1 MSYEQGRDAG
11 AVLVLLRGLAI
22 LGRTGAKADGINLVA
37 TAIAVIA
44 LIAAAMNGR
53 GKGRGWRGREALR
66 LSCCGALRLPYEMSG
81 EMATHKVRF
90 EPVDI
95 EIEVSEDETVLN
107 AAFRQGVSLT
117 HGCREGQCGA
127 CKSFLL
133 DGDLEM
139 KKYSTFAL
147 PDYESEEG
155 YVLLCRSHVYSDAE
169 VELINYDEDILRL
182 GIPIE
187 TFKMTIEA
195 IEPLTHDIRRLVLRF
210 SEEGKKMRFNAGQYA
225 SIRVPG
231 SDEYRAYSMA
241 NTPRTP
247 GQLEFMIKVF
257 PDGLFSGLLDNG
269 FTVGQE
275 LEIKGPYG
283 VFMLREKWESDIIC
297 IGGGSGM
304 APLWSL
310 LNDMAERGIKR
321 KATYFYGARTRK
333 DLFYLDH
340 LHSLEEK
347 LPGFRFIPALSMA
360 TAEDAW
366 DGETGLITEVLDR
379 QLEGDQSF
387 TQAYLCG
394 PPPMIDAAIP
404 VLVSKGISE
413 DRIFYDK
420 FTPTSTA

>member
-1 MSYEQGRDAG
+1 M
-11 AVLVLLRGLAI
+11 
-22 LGRTGAKADGINLVA
+22 
-37 TAIAVIA
+37 
-44 LIAAAMNGR
+44 
-53 GKGRGWRGREALR
+53 
-66 LSCCGALRLPYEMSG
+66 P
-81 EMATHKVRF
+81 THKVRF
-90 EPVDI
+90 QPVDI
-95 EIEVSEDETVLN
+95 EIEVNEDETVLN
-107 AAFRQGVSLT
+107 AAFRQGISLT

-139 KKYSTFAL
+139 ARYSTFAL
-147 PDYESEEG
+147 PEYESDEG
-155 YVLLCRSHVYSDAE
+155 YVLLCRSHIYSDAE

-187 TFKMTIEA
+187 TYRTTITA
-195 IEPLTHDIRRLVLRF
+195 IEPLTHDIRRLVLTMEPG
-210 SEEGKKMRFNAGQYA
+210 STLRFNAGQYA
-225 SIRVPG
+225 SIRIPG
-231 SDEYRAYSMA
+231 TDEYRAYSMA
-241 NTPRTP
+241 NTPRTTDR
-247 GQLEFMIKVF
+247 LEFIIKIF
-257 PDGLFSGLLDNG
+257 PGGRFSGLLDDG
-269 FTVGQE
+269 FTIGQE

-283 VFMLREKWESDIIC
+283 VFMLREKEPTDIVC
-297 IGGGSGM
+297 VGGGSGM

-310 LNDMAERGIKR
+310 LNNMAERGIQR

-333 DLFYLDH
+333 DLFYLDQ
-340 LHSLEEK
+340 LHDLEHR

-379 QLEGDQSF
+379 HLAENQTS

-404 VLVSKGISE
+404 VLLGKGISE

-420 FTPTSTA
+420 FTPTGTIE

>member
-1 MSYEQGRDAG
+1 M
-11 AVLVLLRGLAI
+11 AI
-22 LGRTGAKADGINLVA
+22 
-37 TAIAVIA
+37 
-44 LIAAAMNGR
+44 
-53 GKGRGWRGREALR
+53 
-66 LSCCGALRLPYEMSG
+66 
-81 EMATHKVRF
+81 HKVRF
-90 EPVDI
+90 QPVNI
-95 EIEVSEDETVLN
+95 EIEVGEDETVLN

-195 IEPLTHDIRRLVLRF
+195 IEPLTHDIRRLVLKF
-210 SEEGKKMRFNAGQYA
+210 SETGKKMRFNAGQYA
-225 SIRVPG
+225 SIRIPD

-241 NTPRTP
+241 NTPSATER
-247 GQLEFMIKVF
+247 LEFMIKVF
-257 PDGLFSGLLDNG
+257 PDGVFSGLLDG
-269 FTVGQE
+269 GLAVGQE
-275 LEIKGPYG
+275 MEIKGPYG
-283 VFMLREKWESDIIC
+283 VFMLREKWDTDIVC

-310 LNDMAERGIKR
+310 LNDMAERGIRR

-333 DLFYLDH
+333 DLFYLDR
-340 LHSLEEK
+340 LHRLEDR
-347 LPGFRFIPALSMA
+347 LPGFRFIPALSEA
-360 TAEDAW
+360 TEEDEW
-366 DGETGLITEVLDR
+366 EGETGLITEVLEHH
-379 QLEGDQSF
+379 LEGDQSL

-394 PPPMIDAAIP
+394 PPAMIDAAIP
-404 VLVSKGISE
+404 VLVNKGISE

-420 FTPTSTA
+420 FTPTGAV